1 MLGSI
6 HHPVSNKQYPKSSI
20 QYPVMVIQNNMIEPG
35 QNTVLKLS
43 VGRLPSDT
51 KIYLNVHVFRSTEPG
66 PTVLLM
72 GGVHGD
78 EINGVEIMRRTLAER
93 WFEGLQRGSVVVVPL
108 VNIQGFN
115 SFSRDALDGKDINR
129 SYPGSANG
137 SMASRLAYIFNKFIL
152 PVIDFGVDFHTGG
165 NSNYNYPQIRYSP
178 TDPKSRELAHSFV
191 ANYVVSSK
199 FIPKSLRKTA
209 FDHGKSIIVFE
220 GGENLRFDQL
230 SIDHGLAGIRRLL
243 HANGMLTDSVPFPSP
258 MIHIQKSD
266 WMRAERPGIFRWLK
280 QSGETVKIGDTLA
293 VINDPYGMDEI
304 PVVAKKA
311 GHIFGHNNMPVVG
324 MGDALFHIGQ

>member
-1 MLGSI
+1 MNLI
-6 HHPVSNKQYPKSSI
+6 
-20 QYPVMVIQNNMIEPG
+20 IQNNTIEPG
-35 QNTVLKLS
+35 QNATLRLS

-51 KIYLNVHVFRSTEPG
+51 RIYLNVHVFRSIAKG

-78 EINGVEIMRRTLAER
+78 EINGVEIMRRTLAMR
-93 WFEGLQRGSVVVVPL
+93 WFEELKSGSVIIIPL
-108 VNIQGFN
+108 VNVQGFN
-115 SFSRDALDGKDINR
+115 NFSRDVLDGKDVNR

-137 SMASRLAYIFNKFIL
+137 SMAARLAYLINKHIL
-152 PVIDFGVDFHTGG
+152 PVVDFGVDFHTGG
-165 NSNYNYPQIRYSP
+165 NSNYNYPQVRYSP
-178 TDPKSRELAHSFV
+178 TDPKSKKLAETFGAYYTV
-191 ANYVVSSK
+191 ASK

-243 HANGMLTDSVPFPSP
+243 HSQGMFADSKPISAPTIS
-258 MIHIQKSD
+258 IEKAD
-266 WMRAERPGIFRWLK
+266 WIRSERAGIFRWIK
-280 QSGETVKIGDTLA
+280 QSGEEVKIGDTLA

-311 GHIFGHNNMPVVG
+311 GHIIGHNNNPVVG
-324 MGDALFHIGQ
+324 MGDALFHVGV

>member
-1 MLGSI
+1 MI
-6 HHPVSNKQYPKSSI
+6 
-20 QYPVMVIQNNMIEPG
+20 IQNNTIEPG
-35 QNTVLKLS
+35 QNAVLKLS

-51 KIYLNVHVFRSTEPG
+51 KIFLNVHVFRSTEPG

-78 EINGVEIMRRTLAER
+78 EINGVEIVRRTLAER

-108 VNIQGFN
+108 VNMQGFN

-129 SYPGSANG
+129 SYPGSPNG
-137 SMASRLAYIFNKFIL
+137 SMASRLAHIFNKHIL
-152 PVIDFGVDFHTGG
+152 PVVDFGVDFHTGG

-178 TDPKSRELAHSFV
+178 TDPKSKELADSFGAHYMV
-191 ANYVVSSK
+191 RSN

-230 SIDHGLAGIRRLL
+230 SIDHGLAGIQRLL
-243 HANGMLTDSVPFPSP
+243 HAQGMLPYAAPAP
-258 MIHIQKSD
+258 EQRIKIQKSN

-280 QSGETVKIGDTLA
+280 QSGETVKIGDKLA

-304 PVVAKKA
+304 AVVAKKA
-311 GHIFGHNNMPVVG
+311 GHIIGHNNMPVVG